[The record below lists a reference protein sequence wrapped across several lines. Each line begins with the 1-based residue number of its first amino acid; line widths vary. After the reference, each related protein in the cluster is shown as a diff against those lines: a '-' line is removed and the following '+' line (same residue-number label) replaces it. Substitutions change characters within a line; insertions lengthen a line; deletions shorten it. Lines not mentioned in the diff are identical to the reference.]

1 MTYKELKDILDGL
14 SDIQL
19 AKDVMVWSTTDQDML
34 HPIDYEYNG
43 KLASQTAEDRIL
55 DEDQTYFIF

>member
-14 SDIQL
+14 NDIQL
-19 AKDVMVWSTTDQDML
+19 AKDVMVWNTTDQDML

-43 KLASQTAEDRIL
+43 KLASQIAEDRIL